1 MKKYLLSTLIMAL
14 GLVTLFLGGCSSQKT
29 EAPTTPA
36 TTAQAT
42 TYNWKMVSAM
52 PPGHVANRQIL
63 DFAKNVEKSTNGRV
77 KITVFENTLGA
88 PTDAW
93 DMAKSNTAQLAWTTD
108 ATNLAR
114 MPITAMVELPFE
126 LNNTKVTYKV
136 LDAWLNAGYLKELTD
151 NFKVLGF
158 MPIYPQTLFLKNKKV
173 TTMEDFKGLKVRTAA
188 GLLSQTITSIGATG
202 VTIGGGE
209 VYMSLDRGVI
219 DAAISAVDNATERK
233 YDEVIKYVVKASFTE
248 GAFVLLLNKETW
260 NSLPPDLQ
268 KIVEQTAKDASDTQS
283 KSYLA
288 DEQAVWDA
296 FGKKVEVYSL
306 SKEVE
311 AQMKKAT
318 EGVTDKYV
326 KDVTAKGYPA
336 KEALDLMRKVVS
348 ENTK

>member
-1 MKKYLLSTLIMAL
+1 
-14 GLVTLFLGGCSSQKT
+14 
-29 EAPTTPA
+29 
-36 TTAQAT
+36 
-42 TYNWKMVSAM
+42 
-52 PPGHVANRQIL
+52 
-63 DFAKNVEKSTNGRV
+63 
-77 KITVFENTLGA
+77 
-88 PTDAW
+88 
-93 DMAKSNTAQLAWTTD
+93 
-108 ATNLAR
+108 
-114 MPITAMVELPFE
+114 
-126 LNNTKVTYKV
+126 
-136 LDAWLNAGYLKELTD
+136 
-151 NFKVLGF
+151 
-158 MPIYPQTLFLKNKKV
+158 
-173 TTMEDFKGLKVRTAA
+173 MEDFKGLKVRTAA